1 MMKAHQTAV
10 AALHLSEEH
19 DSTPVDPSTLAHW
32 TYGHRPDLDPL
43 LLQPGKYILVIGKFQ
58 NLFKTYII
66 QHEINLTI

>member
-58 NLFKTYII
+58 NSFKTNII